1 MRFLLAKCV
10 WGTAYVDSMLMLN
23 LPSLLAPGNLPA
35 LVSGGIA
42 IEHAIYTTA
51 SDAAVIQAHPVYR
64 ALQTIVPCRIEILTD
79 RAGPGDYS
87 DTIGRMNVVHAR
99 ILKECA
105 ETGTAWL
112 FDQPDHVWG
121 NRALSHLVER
131 AGAGVRCVMFAGI
144 RTVREDMLSAVTPWR
159 RDVALDIPHRVLIGL
174 GSDTMHVHDMVRFW
188 GMPVATT
195 WPHHVS
201 WKVGAR
207 SFLRRSFHPQP
218 FLIASVPDGVAP
230 SRSVDQDFVDRAY
243 PNPDDVEFV
252 RDTDDF
258 AVIEVSPRLHVS
270 SHNHHPL
277 TLPLLAAWMGVN
289 ANTRM
294 QDYFTHAIRF
304 RGDESSER
312 RWRRMEAFSKR
323 ITDALDRYQI
333 FRHVIETAGDG
344 APVLAT
350 LLGRL
355 LRDPSTCRH
364 LTIPAG
370 PITLLLPEEDALRE
384 RLDDEIASLSAFA
397 TEHLLAGDWPLAKL
411 RQHRRV
417 TTLGGRSLSVTHWN
431 NRTRIEGV
439 AVGPQDSLLG
449 SLRIYRLAEAL
460 PLRPYTA
467 STG

>member
-10 WGTAYVDSMLMLN
+10 WGAAYVDSMLMLN

-35 LVSGGIA
+35 LISGGVLV
-42 IEHAIYTTA
+42 EHAIYTTA
-51 SDAAVIQAHPVYR
+51 ADADVIQAHPVYR
-64 ALQTIVPCRIEILTD
+64 ALQAVVPCRIEILTD
-79 RAGPGDYS
+79 KAGPGDYS
-87 DTIGRMNVVHAR
+87 DTIGRMNSVHAR
-99 ILKECA
+99 ILTECA

-131 AGAGVRCVMFAGI
+131 ARVGVRCVMFAGI
-144 RTVREDMLSAVTPWR
+144 RTVRENMLSAVTPWR

-218 FLIASVPDGVAP
+218 FLIASVPHGVAP

-243 PNPDDVEFV
+243 PNPGDVEFV
-252 RDTDDF
+252 KDTDDF

-277 TLPLLAAWMGVN
+277 TLPLLAAWMSVHAN
-289 ANTRM
+289 ARM
-294 QDYFTHAIRF
+294 RDYFNHPIRF

-312 RWRRMEAFSKR
+312 RWRRMESFSQR
-323 ITDALDRYQI
+323 ITDALDRYQF
-333 FRHVIETAGDG
+333 FRQVITAIGED

-350 LLGRL
+350 ILGKL
-355 LRDPSTCRH
+355 SRDPAACRH
-364 LTIPAG
+364 LAIPPG
-370 PITLLLPEEDALRE
+370 PVTLLLPGENALRE
-384 RLDDEIASLSAFA
+384 RLDDGIAPLSAFA
-397 TEHLLAGDWPLAKL
+397 AEHLLVGDWPLAKL
-411 RQHRRV
+411 GHIGQAI
-417 TTLGGRSLSVTHWN
+417 TLGGRTLSVTKLN
-431 NRTRIEGV
+431 DRIRIDGIEIGV
-439 AVGPQDSLLG
+439 EDSHLGP
-449 SLRIYRLAEAL
+449 LRIHRLAAAL
-460 PLRPYTA
+460 PPQPHTA